1 MNGLIYKEQ
10 SEALTEAIS
19 KGYKSG
25 LLKVVK
31 KNTGTILKL
40 SEPGNGTAPFGR
52 SAKLFN
58 ISYTDVDK
66 KLIDNFTVEAFTV
79 AAVNQYDCEEKL
91 KAIAKSIIE
100 GSHPYMQKNPESDVK
115 DLWRDEAYNILAD
128 YIEVPDMPPPG
139 VLQTN
144 LRTAV
149 TSSYHAAQWQ
159 RLQGLKD
166 IYPAYRYMTREDDL
180 VRESHRAL
188 HGKVFNANDPIWNVI
203 TPPNGFN
210 CRCYLEPL
218 TDDELS
224 EVEPENRIDIAD
236 EPLRKSLLKEASID
250 KNFARNSGKAESI
263 WGKWLQEKLRSKNY
277 DEVTERMKAV
287 VNKMP
292 EPEDV
297 IKQLEK
303 NAEPFR
309 MLEFTKENWEKE
321 FPQNKVLTPL
331 GEFRLGEAMYDKLT
345 KRTTT
350 RDKSLPRSSDF
361 GLVKPTIEKPEY
373 IIVHKDNN
381 GEYGTIFIKSFKD
394 DSGEIIYSTV
404 LKDKAGEVVF
414 VSLTDRKESNIS
426 NKIKAGKLL
435 LYSRRLHSAGSGS
448 FGEKFP
454 ALPGLRFNFAESNL
468 LKNNDSFNEVWGKFV
483 SPGNVISTKI
493 KYAVDGFEIWESFS
507 PNDSAGNRS
516 EKRMHPYSE
525 IDNFRKGVLMWYGNE

>member
-1 MNGLIYKEQ
+1 VNGLIYKEQ

-40 SEPGNGTAPFGR
+40 NEPGNR

-180 VRESHRAL
+180 VREIHRAL

-292 EPEDV
+292 EPEEV
-297 IKQLEK
+297 IKQLEY

-309 MLEFTKENWEKE
+309 MLEFTK
-321 FPQNKVLTPL
+321 
-331 GEFRLGEAMYDKLT
+331 
-345 KRTTT
+345 
-350 RDKSLPRSSDF
+350 
-361 GLVKPTIEKPEY
+361 
-373 IIVHKDNN
+373 
-381 GEYGTIFIKSFKD
+381 
-394 DSGEIIYSTV
+394 
-404 LKDKAGEVVF
+404 
-414 VSLTDRKESNIS
+414 
-426 NKIKAGKLL
+426 
-435 LYSRRLHSAGSGS
+435 
-448 FGEKFP
+448 
-454 ALPGLRFNFAESNL
+454 
-468 LKNNDSFNEVWGKFV
+468 
-483 SPGNVISTKI
+483 
-493 KYAVDGFEIWESFS
+493 
-507 PNDSAGNRS
+507 
-516 EKRMHPYSE
+516 
-525 IDNFRKGVLMWYGNE
+525 